1 MAAALIRRGDY
12 AGLGEVLHGKVSI
25 GGGMSSQA
33 QMDLEDQLADLKAE
47 IRGADS
53 LNDQLDDEL
62 EAVMDQNQDLKHDM
76 EALRAKL
83 AEHRFYKQK
92 VAFLEKES
100 EMQMRR
106 MRDQYSFAER
116 DVTIAPVDVDL
127 SFLDNAP
134 AGPWLEQTRTKL
146 ERLTAAVQKRD
157 KMIGNLKDNATVNF
171 DELID
176 SLSGSD
182 GQKAAA
188 LKKLLEAQKTSQI
201 KVRQAE
207 ESTQKARRQAI
218 MLTKRDEYH
227 KQLQGNWQKQL
238 KQMEQAVMLCSQIH
252 KRDRASFKEQ
262 IKARDEQI
270 TKLKAYLMK
279 QSELRA
285 RQPGV
290 NIAGKRVQM
299 PSRNRRIP
307 KSTMRK
313 KRRPSRAVQSVND
326 MHAQAVTA

>member
-1 MAAALIRRGDY
+1 
-12 AGLGEVLHGKVSI
+12 
-25 GGGMSSQA
+25 
-33 QMDLEDQLADLKAE
+33 
-47 IRGADS
+47 
-53 LNDQLDDEL
+53 
-62 EAVMDQNQDLKHDM
+62 
-76 EALRAKL
+76 
-83 AEHRFYKQK
+83 
-92 VAFLEKES
+92 
-100 EMQMRR
+100 
-106 MRDQYSFAER
+106 
-116 DVTIAPVDVDL
+116 
-127 SFLDNAP
+127 
-134 AGPWLEQTRTKL
+134 
-146 ERLTAAVQKRD
+146 
-157 KMIGNLKDNATVNF
+157 MIGNLKDNATVNF

-299 PSRNRRIP
+299 PSRNRRSP

-326 MHAQAVTA
+326 MRAQAVTA